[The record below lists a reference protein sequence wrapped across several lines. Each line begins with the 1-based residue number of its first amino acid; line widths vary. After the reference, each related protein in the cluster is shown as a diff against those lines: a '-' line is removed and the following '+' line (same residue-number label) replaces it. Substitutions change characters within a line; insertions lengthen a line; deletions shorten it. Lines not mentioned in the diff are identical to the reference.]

1 MYNSTVRE
9 TIFRK
14 SYVYESSIV
23 IKHFH
28 LFVGYL
34 SLVLFVIDGFIAFL
48 VLDTDGVCI
57 IPDIICGWILHN
69 PLYNLWMRYW

>member
-23 IKHFH
+23 IKH

-34 SLVLFVIDGFIAFL
+34 SLVLFVMDGFIAFL
-48 VLDTDGVCI
+48 VLDADGSA
-57 IPDIICGWILHN
+57 
-69 PLYNLWMRYW
+69 

>member
-34 SLVLFVIDGFIAFL
+34 SLVLFVMDGFIAFL
-48 VLDTDGVCI
+48 VLDADGSA
-57 IPDIICGWILHN
+57 
-69 PLYNLWMRYW
+69 